1 MMYIHSICSISAL
14 GMIDT
19 HSPLPDITSYP
30 QSLDALEPAYAQW
43 IPPMQLRRM
52 SKGLRMGL
60 TAAKCAI
67 NDAGV
72 TAEDLSAITV
82 GTAYGMLRDSETF
95 LGNMVRQNESMLN
108 PTAFIQS
115 THNTIAGAIALSIQC
130 NVHNMTFVHK
140 AQSFESALLDAE
152 LKLQQHP
159 QSKVVIGG
167 VDEKNDTLEW
177 LLKGLRK
184 GIQVGEGASFM
195 VTGAQ
200 PEKAVAVLKSYS
212 DFKTKNTAIATERI
226 QEILQQYADQ
236 PFLLLKNYSQSISLT
251 DNAEQVDVHPAIG
264 YNPTG
269 SSMALVL
276 GIKYLQE
283 RQLPVIIV
291 NSCREFWSVF
301 ELLPV
306 QGV

>member
-1 MMYIHSICSISAL
+1 MYIYSICSINTL
-14 GMIDT
+14 GTIDT
-19 HSPLPDITSYP
+19 HTPLPELKILSE
-30 QSLDALEPAYAQW
+30 SLDATEPDYKPW

-60 TAAKCAI
+60 TAAKSAMQ
-67 NDAGV
+67 DAGIS
-72 TAEDLSAITV
+72 AEDLSAITV

-95 LGNMVRQNESMLN
+95 LGNMVRQNETMLN

-152 LKLQQHP
+152 IKLKEYP
-159 QSKVVIGG
+159 AKKVVLGA

-184 GIQVGEGASFM
+184 NMIIGEGASFM
-195 VTGAQ
+195 IMGNTD
-200 PEKAVAVLKSYS
+200 EKALAQLKAYSY
-212 DFKTKNTAIATERI
+212 FKTNNKQLIKDKLETALEKYSGSAAVII
-226 QEILQQYADQ
+226 
-236 PFLLLKNYSQSISLT
+236 KNYEQPVSLPGSFELI
-251 DNAEQVDVHPAIG
+251 DMSPVIG

-269 SSMALVL
+269 SAMAMSYGVK
-276 GIKYLQE
+276 IVQE
-283 RQLPVIIV
+283 QQRPVVVI
-291 NSCREFWSVF
+291 NSCRAYWSIF

-306 QGV
+306 QA

>member
-1 MMYIHSICSISAL
+1 MMYIHSICSINAL

-19 HSPLPDITSYP
+19 HSPIPDLDNCP
-30 QSLDALEPAYAQW
+30 PSLDAQEPAYAQW

-60 TAAKCAI
+60 TAAKSAI

-72 TAEDLSAITV
+72 TAADLSAITV
-82 GTAYGMLRDSETF
+82 GTAYGMLKDSESF

-152 LKLQQHP
+152 LKLLQYP
-159 QSKVVIGG
+159 QLKIVIGG

-184 GIQVGEGASFM
+184 DIQVGEGASFM
-195 VTGAQ
+195 VAGNTPDKSIAAL
-200 PEKAVAVLKSYS
+200 KAYTQ
-212 DFKTKNTAIATERI
+212 FKTNNKSVAAGKI
-226 QEILQQYADQ
+226 QTIIQQYAHQ
-236 PFLLLKNYSQSISLT
+236 PFLLVKNYSETITLENT
-251 DNAEQVDVHPAIG
+251 PEQVDVHEVIG

-276 GIKYLQE
+276 GIKYLQ
-283 RQLPVIIV
+283 QLKVPVIVV
-291 NSCREFWSVF
+291 NSCRAFWSVF

-306 QGV
+306 TG